1 MKWQSMANAD
11 RVKSG
16 GEARPE
22 TLVRQ
27 YENVEAYAE
36 DVHQMGQLGY
46 EVVTA
51 RKVSPG
57 PLLLR
62 FLTLG
67 LWSFM
72 SAAEPGY
79 TVTYR
84 RIDQL

>member
-1 MKWQSMANAD
+1 MPDPDQRKLQAEEW
-11 RVKSG
+11 
-16 GEARPE
+16 PE
-22 TLVRQ
+22 TVVRN
-27 YENVEAYAE
+27 YENIEAYAE
-36 DVHQMGQLGY
+36 DVHKMGQLGY

-57 PLLLR
+57 PPLLR

>member
-1 MKWQSMANAD
+1 
-11 RVKSG
+11 
-16 GEARPE
+16 
-22 TLVRQ
+22 
-27 YENVEAYAE
+27 
-36 DVHQMGQLGY
+36 
-46 EVVTA
+46 VVTA
-51 RKVSPG
+51 RKVSSG
-57 PLLLR
+57 PPLLR